1 MFTPIEGLPDGAIGF
16 VASGLITSTDRYE
29 VLEPT
34 IDSAISACGKVKLL
48 YCTAAD
54 FAGYDEGTVLDD
66 AVFGTRHF
74 TDFSKIAFVAEEG
87 PYDRAVHAL
96 DGLMPADVRVFR
108 VGELDAAKEW
118 LAE

>member
-1 MFTPIEGLPDGAIGF
+1 MFTPIEGLPEGAIGF
-16 VASGLITSTDRYE
+16 VASGRITSTDRHE

-34 IDSAISACGKVKLL
+34 IDGALSARGKVRLL
-48 YCTAAD
+48 YCTAPD
-54 FAGYDEGTVLDD
+54 FAGYDEGAMLDD

-108 VGELDAAKEW
+108 AGELEAAKEW

>member
-1 MFTPIEGLPDGAIGF
+1 MFTPIEGLPDGAIEF
-16 VASGLITSTDRYE
+16 VASGRITSTDRRQ

-34 IDSAISACGKVKLL
+34 INSALSARGKVKLL
-48 YCTAAD
+48 YCTAPD
-54 FAGYDEGTVLDD
+54 FAGYDEGAVFDD

-96 DGLMPADVRVFR
+96 GGLMPADVRIFR
-108 VGELDAAKEW
+108 AGELEAAKEW
-118 LAE
+118 LAG

>member
-16 VASGLITSTDRYE
+16 LASGRITFSDRHE

-34 IDSAISACGKVKLL
+34 IDLALLARGKVKLL
-48 YCTAAD
+48 YCTAPD
-54 FAGYDEGTVLDD
+54 FAGYDGGTMLDD

-74 TDFSKIAFVAEEG
+74 TDFRKIAFVAEEG

-96 DGLMPADVRVFR
+96 DGLMPADLRVFR
-108 VGELDAAKEW
+108 TGQIDAAKEW
-118 LAE
+118 LAD